1 MAKDHHFW
9 KKWFGTTPAIVA
21 WIVCILII
29 IALYFVVANQLTPY
43 SSKATIYARVV
54 SISPEVSGN
63 IVESYTSLK
72 QQFVPKG
79 EVLFEVDPRPYADK
93 LAIAKN
99 TLVLTK
105 ERVAALTLQVSNL
118 QKGVEAK
125 QAAYTKA
132 QEDYERYNKLYSDN
146 VVSQQDTQHMLAAM
160 QIKRADLAQSKLVL
174 KAAKQHLG
182 KTIDGINVH
191 VRLAQAQLHLAQY
204 YFDQTRVKAPTDG
217 YYENLYI
224 HKGTYAVPGQT
235 KIPFILADTW
245 WVEGLVAENGLS
257 NLKMGQKALV
267 MLDLYPGEIFNANVT
282 SIGHG
287 VQVEAIKPSGNLP
300 EYSTKSAWFQAQQL
314 FPFGVTLDPDQMK
327 KLQLRVGASGS
338 VVVLRDGHSIW
349 NGFAYFVM
357 WIKSLWAYL

>member
-1 MAKDHHFW
+1 MAKQHSFW
-9 KKWFGTTPAIVA
+9 KRWFGSTPAIVS
-21 WIVCILII
+21 WIIAILII

-63 IVESYTSLK
+63 IVASYTSLK

-118 QKGVEAK
+118 QKGVAAK
-125 QAAYTKA
+125 QAAYIKA
-132 QEDYERYNKLYSDN
+132 KQDYERYNQLYSDN
-146 VVSQQDTQHMLAAM
+146 AVSQQDVQHMLAAM
-160 QIKRADLAQSKLVL
+160 EIKRADLAQSKLAL
-174 KAAKQHLG
+174 KAAKQNLG
-182 KTIDGINVH
+182 KTIDGVNVH
-191 VRLAQAQLHLAQY
+191 VRLAQAQLRLAQY
-204 YFDQTRVKAPTDG
+204 YYDQTRVKAPTDG

-224 HKGTYAVPGQT
+224 HKGTYAVPGET
-235 KIPFILADTW
+235 RIPFILANTW

-267 MLDLYPGEIFNANVT
+267 TLDLYPGHIYNATVT

-300 EYSTKSAWFQAQQL
+300 EYSNDSAWFQAQQL
-314 FPFGVTLDPDQMK
+314 FPFGVTLDSAEQKP
-327 KLQLRVGASGS
+327 LELRVGASGS
-338 VVVLRDGHSIW
+338 VVVLRDGHSLW